1 MRLAATADLH
11 WGLSRKGDRATRGL
25 AEQVRDLA
33 PDAFV
38 IAGDVGE
45 GARFGDCLGLFAT
58 LDCARLVVPGN
69 HDMWTEEPGAASL
82 ALYHARLPS
91 AAAEHGFHYLDEE
104 PYLAP
109 GDREAVAGSINW
121 YDYSFADPEL
131 EREFPG
137 APALYRSKLF
147 PRARHN
153 DGRFVRL
160 GRSDEEFTGELVRR
174 FRQQLAALPP
184 SVEQVV
190 AVQHHPPVRELFYP
204 GPVTSVEG
212 RFWLAYTG
220 NRRMQEAVL
229 AEPRIRWVIC
239 GHTHAHC
246 AAEVAGKRCL
256 NIGGDYDWKRLL
268 LLDTGTGEERWWA
281 FGAGS

>member
-1 MRLAATADLH
+1 MRLAVTADLH
-11 WGLSRKGDRATRGL
+11 WGLSRKGATAARQL
-25 AEQVRDLA
+25 AERVVELA
-33 PDAFV
+33 PDALV

-45 GARFGDCLGLFAT
+45 GARFRACLSLFAT
-58 LDCARLVVPGN
+58 LDCDRLVVPGN
-69 HDMWTEEPGAASL
+69 HDLWTDDPAGDSRAIYER
-82 ALYHARLPS
+82 RLPS
-91 AAAEHGFHYLDEE
+91 VAAEEGFHYLDQE
-104 PYLAP
+104 PFLAP
-109 GDREAVAGSINW
+109 GGHAAVVGSINW

-131 EREFPG
+131 EKEFPH
-137 APALYRSKLF
+137 ARDLYAAKLF

-160 GRSDEEFTGELVRR
+160 AMTDEEFTGRVVRK
-174 FRQQLAALPP
+174 FQEQLAALPP
-184 SVEQVV
+184 GIEHVV

-229 AEPRIRWVIC
+229 ADPRIRWVIC
-239 GHTHAHC
+239 GHTHAAC
-246 AAEVAGKRCL
+246 EAEVLGKRCI

-268 LLDTGTGEERWWA
+268 LLDTDSGEERWWE
-281 FGAGS
+281 FGRS